1 MVKAVIMLQSNKY
14 FGYNYTKMTIAE
26 NGNRHFRNFKLTGFL
41 LFLKYT
47 FISAPVSAKDNID
60 QSK

>member
-26 NGNRHFRNFKLTGFL
+26 NGNLHFKSFKLTGLL
-41 LFLKYT
+41 LFSKHT
-47 FISAPVSAKDNID
+47 FLSAPVSAKDNID